1 LIGFRR
7 AKVAAAGRVS
17 VPPAASPVKFVR
29 VADMSNA
36 VESHRKA
43 ADLDRKPWRH
53 VDIFNSRWLQSF
65 GYAFAALYLVYFV
78 ILYRAGSW
86 IVGSTGLPIY
96 TDFAAWWAAGMQALH
111 GNPAALYDPDQFAK
125 IQSALFGPAE
135 AFYPNWPSYPPTFFL
150 VLAPLALLP
159 YRGAF
164 ITWDVVTLLGC
175 IAVVYLIVRRRAAI
189 ALTLAAPFSAWNF
202 LAAQNGFLTASLLGA
217 SLLFLERR
225 PVLAGVFMGC
235 LTYKP
240 QYGILFPVALVASRQ
255 WRAIASAA
263 VTAAVFAGASI
274 ALFGAEVWAAFPH
287 GFAVQGE
294 LSLGADPDS
303 NWGYLQTAYGL
314 IRSLHGPAKL
324 AWLVQ
329 GLVALGGAAIVWKSW
344 RSRVRYELKAA
355 ILSAGALLATPY
367 AFAYDMAAIVV
378 PAAFLAADQLSRGFL
393 QGEKTTWIVLFGAP
407 LAVLVTLGDN
417 AGGTTFGGT
426 PVSLFAALVL
436 FCVIVRRALRSFG
449 KPTIFNDGLGFQS
462 TAFR

>member
-1 LIGFRR
+1 MI
-7 AKVAAAGRVS
+7 
-17 VPPAASPVKFVR
+17 
-29 VADMSNA
+29 NA
-36 VESHRKA
+36 VETHRKA
-43 ADLDRKPWRH
+43 ADLDRKRSR
-53 VDIFNSRWLQSF
+53 VDIFNSRWLQTF

-78 ILYRAGSW
+78 ILDRTGSW

-96 TDFAAWWAAGMQALH
+96 TDFGAWWAAGMQALH
-111 GNPAALYDPDQFAK
+111 GNPAALYDPEEFAK
-125 IQSALFGPAE
+125 IQSALFGPGE

-150 VLAPLALLP
+150 LLAPLALLP
-159 YRGAF
+159 YRCAF
-164 ITWDVVTLLGC
+164 ITWDVVTLIGC
-175 IAVVYLIVRRRAAI
+175 VAIVYLIVRRRAAI

-263 VTAAVFAGASI
+263 VTAAVLVGASI

-287 GFAVQGE
+287 GFALQGE

-314 IRSLHGPAKL
+314 IRSFHGPAHL

-329 GLVALGGAAIVWKSW
+329 GLVTLGGAVIVWIVW
-344 RSRVRYELKAA
+344 RSRVCYGLKAA
-355 ILSAGALLATPY
+355 ILSGAALLATPY
-367 AFAYDMAAIVV
+367 AFAYDMAAIVI
-378 PAAFLAADQLSRGFL
+378 PAAFLAADQLSRGL
-393 QGEKTTWIVLFGAP
+393 LHGEKTMWIVLFGAP
-407 LAVLVTLGDN
+407 LAVLATLGDN
-417 AGGTTFGGT
+417 AHGTTFGGT
-426 PVSLFAALVL
+426 PVCLFTAFTL
-436 FCVIVRRALRSFG
+436 FCVILRRARVVPAASHDVEFG
-449 KPTIFNDGLGFQS
+449 GRRNCAGMAVAD
-462 TAFR
+462 RE

>member
-1 LIGFRR
+1 L
-7 AKVAAAGRVS
+7 
-17 VPPAASPVKFVR
+17 PVKLVR
-29 VADMSNA
+29 IADMINA

-43 ADLDRKPWRH
+43 ADLDRKPSRP

-65 GYAFAALYLVYFV
+65 GYAFASLYLLYFV
-78 ILYRAGSW
+78 IVYRAGSW

-96 TDFAAWWAAGMQALH
+96 TDFGAWWAAGMQTLH
-111 GNPAALYDPDQFAK
+111 GNPAALYDPGEFAK
-125 IQSALFGPAE
+125 IQSALFGPGV

-159 YRGAF
+159 YRCAF
-164 ITWDVVTLLGC
+164 ITWDMVTLIGC
-175 IAVVYLIVRRRAAI
+175 VAIVYLIVRRRAAI

-263 VTAAVFAGASI
+263 VTAALLVGASI
-274 ALFGAEVWAAFPH
+274 ALFGAELWAAFPH
-287 GFAVQGE
+287 GFAVQSE

-314 IRSLHGPAKL
+314 IRGLHGPAHL

-329 GLVALGGAAIVWKSW
+329 GLVTLGGAVIVWIVW
-344 RSRVRYELKAA
+344 RSRVCYELKAA
-355 ILSAGALLATPY
+355 ILSAAALLATPY
-367 AFAYDMAAIVV
+367 AFAYDMAAILI
-378 PAAFLAADQLSRGFL
+378 PAAFLATDQLDRGL
-393 QGEKTTWIVLFGAP
+393 LHGEKTLWIVLFGAP
-407 LAVLVTLGDN
+407 LAVLATLGDN
-417 AGGTTFGGT
+417 ADGTTFGGT
-426 PVSLFAALVL
+426 PVSLFAAFML
-436 FCVIVRRALRSFG
+436 FCVILRRALVVPAASH
-449 KPTIFNDGLGFQS
+449 DLELGGGRNYAV
-462 TAFR
+462 TAVADRE

>member
-1 LIGFRR
+1 M
-7 AKVAAAGRVS
+7 
-17 VPPAASPVKFVR
+17 VR
-29 VADMSNA
+29 IADMMNA
-36 VESHRKA
+36 VETHRKA
-43 ADLDRKPWRH
+43 ADLDPKPSQP

-78 ILYRAGSW
+78 ILYRAGTW

-96 TDFAAWWAAGMQALH
+96 TDFSAWWAAGMQALH
-111 GNPAALYDPDQFAK
+111 GDPAALYNPEEFAK
-125 IQSALFGPAE
+125 IQSAVFGRGE

-150 VLAPLALLP
+150 VLASLALLP
-159 YRGAF
+159 YRFAF

-175 IAVVYLIVRRRAAI
+175 VAIVYLIVRRRTAI

-225 PVLAGVFMGC
+225 PVLAGAFIGC

-240 QYGILFPVALVASRQ
+240 QYGILFPVALVASSQ

-263 VTAAVFAGASI
+263 VTAAVLVGASI
-274 ALFGAEVWAAFPH
+274 AFFGAEVWAALPH

-314 IRSLHGPAKL
+314 IRSLRGPAHL

-329 GLVALGGAAIVWKSW
+329 GLVTLGGAVIVWIIW
-344 RSRVRYELKAA
+344 RSRVSCELKAA
-355 ILSAGALLATPY
+355 ILSAAALLATPY

-378 PAAFLAADQLSRGFL
+378 PAAFLATDQLRRGL
-393 QGEKTTWIVLFGAP
+393 LRGEKTMWILLFGAP
-407 LAVLVTLGDN
+407 LAVLATLGDN

-426 PVSLFAALVL
+426 PVCLFAAFML
-436 FCVIVRRALRSFG
+436 FCVILRRALHSFAT
-449 KPTIFNDGLGFQS
+449 PTIIDGGLGLQPL
-462 TAFR
+462 TFR